1 MFALPGAATAFGLTS
16 LLPLNV
22 PSDKPLMYCNSTF
35 IAQNPL
41 KLGDNT
47 YSCLNSSI
55 AISCPRTYENG
66 TSFDTCLAGQ
76 TTLGCDLRE
85 SSDQIYCTNGTLLS
99 RTPVVCESSTSFN
112 FTIVVNGT
120 SMTET
125 DNVLNCRFGEVPQA
139 QASFIPTTTTE
150 APITTTTE
158 KSLSLGARMHVFF
171 MKLIGK
177 SDSLK
182 TTTPIPETTTSTT
195 TQLPILVWVPEALT
209 VPPETTTMETTTLDF
224 NAQMEKVIKELENN
238 LAASLKETSTQAP
251 SFGIST
257 PFPESTTEVPYFLAF
272 TVPRQLEN
280 GTFVTVN
287 EPIPEPMAGIYR
299 KMIAQGS
306 EVPSSVVK
314 VPITSGT
321 NFTEIPTI

>member
-1 MFALPGAATAFGLTS
+1 MTS

-35 IAQNPL
+35 IAQNLL

-55 AISCPRTYENG
+55 AISCPRTHENG
-66 TSFDTCLAGQ
+66 TSFDSCLATQ

-85 SSDQIYCTNGTLLS
+85 SGDQIYCTNGTLLS

-120 SMTET
+120 SITET
-125 DNVLNCRFGEVPQA
+125 DRVLNCRFGEVPQA
-139 QASFIPTTTTE
+139 QASYIPTTTTE
-150 APITTTTE
+150 APVTTTTE

-177 SDSLK
+177 SDSLS
-182 TTTPIPETTTSTT
+182 TTTPIPTTTTT
-195 TQLPILVWVPEALT
+195 TQSPVSAWIPEALT
-209 VPPETTTMETTTLDF
+209 IPPETTTVETTTLDF
-224 NAQMEKVIKELENN
+224 NAQMEKMIRELENN
-238 LAASLKETSTQAP
+238 LAAAPMRVNSNDSSSEAPPVDNST
-251 SFGIST
+251 IV
-257 PFPESTTEVPYFLAF
+257 PEFTTKASYFLAF
-272 TVPRQLEN
+272 RVPHELEN
-280 GTFVTVN
+280 GTIVTVN

-299 KMIAQGS
+299 KLIENGS

-321 NFTEIPTI
+321 NSTENSKP

>member
-1 MFALPGAATAFGLTS
+1 
-16 LLPLNV
+16 
-22 PSDKPLMYCNSTF
+22 MYCNSTF

-66 TSFDTCLAGQ
+66 TSFDSCLATQ

-150 APITTTTE
+150 VPITTTTE
-158 KSLSLGARMHVFF
+158 KSLSLSARMHIFF

-177 SDSLK
+177 SDALK
-182 TTTPIPETTTSTT
+182 TTTEIPTTTTT
-195 TQLPILVWVPEALT
+195 TQTPILAWVPEALT
-209 VPPETTTMETTTLDF
+209 IPPETTTVETTTLDF
-224 NAQMEKVIKELENN
+224 NAQMEKMIKELENR
-238 LAASLKETSTQAP
+238 LGTV
-251 SFGIST
+251 
-257 PFPESTTEVPYFLAF
+257 PFKESTTESSTLQPAFESSTASAEATTEAPFFLAF
-272 TVPRQLEN
+272 RIPRQLEN

-299 KMIAQGS
+299 KQLAQGLD
-306 EVPSSVVK
+306 VPSSVVK
-314 VPITSGT
+314 VLITPET
-321 NFTEIPTI
+321 NSTETPKP